1 LPVRAPP
8 SIVEEEIVYS
18 RTVQATVGQTIEIP
32 FRGTGWVYLGE
43 LHSKPGVDYV
53 SRRTD
58 PEGQSF
64 VFRAASPGTF
74 ELKFMEQD
82 FIRDY
87 ILNDHVRVIVSEAPE
102 AQSWFAAPP
111 VDRGTVVASPR
122 WPGIPA
128 EDAPV
133 PAGTALLEAAPN
145 VLAVNVPDQTAPVA
159 LASGPVP
166 AAALPESEDLSEPSV
181 TPSASVLSASM
192 LIESTPEEL
201 LRQAREALD
210 TGGIAEGL
218 SLLDR
223 FREQFPAG
231 SDEAWWLYG
240 QLLEANGPD
249 RDIRAALDYYR
260 RLVREYPQSPRYDEA
275 RRRIAYLER
284 FYLNIR

>member
-1 LPVRAPP
+1 VPP
-8 SIVEEEIVYS
+8 SALEEEIVYS
-18 RTVQATVGQTIEIP
+18 RTVQATAGQTIEIP

-43 LHSKPGVDYV
+43 LQSRPGVDYV
-53 SRRTD
+53 SRRND

-64 VFRAASPGTF
+64 VFRAEAPGAF
-74 ELKFMEQD
+74 ELKFYKQD

-102 AQSWFAAPP
+102 AQNWFAAPP

-122 WPGIPA
+122 WPGIQA

-133 PAGTALLEAAPN
+133 PAGTVLEATPNAAAANAP
-145 VLAVNVPDQTAPVA
+145 AQTAPVA
-159 LASGPVP
+159 PASDPIPAAVGETPPPFSP
-166 AAALPESEDLSEPSV
+166 AAAFLESDEPSAPPV
-181 TPSASVLSASM
+181 SA
-192 LIESTPEEL
+192 STPEEL
-201 LRQAREALD
+201 LRQAREALE
-210 TGGIAEGL
+210 TGGITQGL

-240 QLLEANGPD
+240 QLLEANGPE

-260 RLVREYPQSPRYDEA
+260 RLVREYPQSPRYDDA